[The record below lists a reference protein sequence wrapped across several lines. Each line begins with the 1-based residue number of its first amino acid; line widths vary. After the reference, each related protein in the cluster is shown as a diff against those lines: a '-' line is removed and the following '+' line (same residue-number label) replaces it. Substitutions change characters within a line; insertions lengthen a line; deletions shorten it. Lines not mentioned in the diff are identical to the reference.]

1 MYSWYCQDYL
11 MVLISTKYTFYSSI
25 KFYQQFLAYGPL
37 PKQQTI
43 LKIFLTKKLRYEAA
57 A

>member
-11 MVLISTKYTFYSSI
+11 MVLISTKYKFYSSI
-25 KFYQQFLAYGPL
+25 KFYQQFLAYVPL
-37 PKQQTI
+37 TKQQTI